1 MIPELKY
8 YRPKTVEEAL
18 NLLEDSNGEVKL
30 IAGGTDIIPGFQQA
44 SKRFVGI
51 KTLIDT
57 KSIKDL
63 SRIESEKEFVTIG
76 TACTFSQI
84 QNNQQVEKFF
94 PLLTKAASTVGSL
107 QIRNLATVTGNF
119 VNNAPCADSVA
130 PLLVYNA
137 KIEIQSKTGVKE
149 TALED
154 FLITPYKIQLQSGE
168 IVTKIIIPK
177 PSPKAKGEFY
187 KLGRRR
193 GVAISR
199 ITLAVLAEI
208 KNKVIKDIRIASG
221 AVTPIGKRF
230 RELEKAVTNK
240 TVSDE
245 LLKEMSIE
253 MGNQILNDTGLRW
266 STAYKLP
273 VVQQKLYHL
282 LIEICRN

>member
-1 MIPELKY
+1 MIPEIKY
-8 YRPKTVEEAL
+8 IHPATMEEAL
-18 NLLEDSNGEVKL
+18 NLLESSNGEARL
-30 IAGGTDIIPGFQQA
+30 IAGGTDIIPGFQQE
-44 SKRFVGI
+44 SKRFTGI

-63 SRIESEKEFVTIG
+63 SRIESEKDFLIIG
-76 TACTFSQI
+76 AACTFSKI
-84 QNNQQVEKFF
+84 QNNQQVSEFF

-107 QIRNLATVTGNF
+107 QIRNLATMTGNF

-137 KIEIQSKTGVKE
+137 KIEIQSKKE
-149 TALED
+149 TKEIALED
-154 FLITPYKIQLQSGE
+154 FLIAPYKNQLQARE

-177 PSPKAKGEFY
+177 PLSKARGDFY

-199 ITLAVLAEI
+199 ISLAVLAEI
-208 KNKVIKDIRIASG
+208 DNEVIKELRIASG

-230 RELEKAVTNK
+230 HKLENAVKNK

-245 LLKEMSIE
+245 LLKEMAIE
-253 MGNQILNDTGLRW
+253 MGNQILKDTGLRW
-266 STAYKLP
+266 SSAYKLP

-282 LIEICRN
+282 LTEICMK